1 MAQFI
6 FIFFLIGQINMKKEN
21 KLFANFIYNNRI
33 YWRLSATFLVLLLI
47 MSVAYIYTTT
57 YCTATYF
64 EHTNQKVNVNLAQ
77 NIADHYMFYKNS
89 QLDEA
94 QANDVFT
101 HIAVVN
107 PNVEP
112 YILDTTGRI
121 IRKCHSNKIIVHEA
135 INLNPIKHYLANEE
149 TLVRGDDPRQLF
161 GTKTFSVAELK
172 NEGKGKVMGYFYI
185 ILGNEEIDNIADPL
199 LTDYILQIGM
209 ESILITLIGALI
221 IGLLVIW
228 LLTRNLSKIIQTVQ
242 QFEAGNLH
250 ARVPLNSMG
259 ELTPMANTFN
269 KMADTIVKNI
279 EELQAVDKL
288 RKELIANVS
297 HDLRTP
303 LAIIH
308 GYIETL
314 LMKANTLTTDA
325 QKRYMTII
333 LNSTENLK
341 KLVEELF
348 ELSKL
353 ETRQVK
359 TNEEPFFLSELV
371 QDIYQKYQLLA
382 QEKNIHLHPILIQN
396 QALVKGDIAMIER
409 VLQNLIDN
417 ALKYTP
423 PKGTISIELKGDG
436 KYLEFSIT
444 NTGIGIPASELP
456 QIFNRYY
463 KVNSTSNNSY
473 KGAGLGLAIV
483 KNILDIHNTSIQVRS
498 EMNEFTQFSFKLPVY
513 QV

>member
-1 MAQFI
+1 
-6 FIFFLIGQINMKKEN
+6 
-21 KLFANFIYNNRI
+21 
-33 YWRLSATFLVLLLI
+33 

-64 EHTNQKVNVNLAQ
+64 EHTNQKVNVNLAK
-77 NIADHYMFYKNS
+77 NITDNYLFYKNG
-89 QLDEA
+89 QLDEG
-94 QANDVFT
+94 QADMVFSN
-101 HIAVVN
+101 IKIVN

-112 YILDTTGRI
+112 YILDTKGNI
-121 IRKCHSNKIIVHEA
+121 IKRVDGSKKLIHKTV
-135 INLNPIKHYLANEE
+135 NLKPIENYLANDE
-149 TLVRGDDPRQLF
+149 TLVRGDDPRQMF
-161 GTKTFSVAELK
+161 GTKTFSVAFLK
-172 NEGKGKVMGYFYI
+172 NEGKGEVMGYFYI
-185 ILGNEEIDNIADPL
+185 ILGNEDVDNVANPL
-199 LTDYILQIGM
+199 LRDYIVQIGI
-209 ESILITLIGALI
+209 ESITITLIGALI

-228 LLTRNLSKIIQTVQ
+228 LLTRNLSKIINTVQ

-250 ARVPLNSMG
+250 ARVAVNSMG

-308 GYIETL
+308 GYVETL
-314 LMKANTLTTDA
+314 LMKASDLKVDA
-325 QKRYMTII
+325 QKRYMTIV
-333 LNSTENLK
+333 LNSTDKLR

-359 TNEEPFFLSELV
+359 ANKEPFFISELM

-382 QEKNIHLHPILIQN
+382 QEKKVQLHPILVNN
-396 QALVKGDIAMIER
+396 QTLVKGDIAMIER

-417 ALKYTP
+417 AIKYTP
-423 PKGTISIELKGDG
+423 EGESISIELNGEADMV
-436 KYLEFSIT
+436 EFSIT
-444 NTGIGIPASELP
+444 NTGVGIPEAELP
-456 QIFNRYY
+456 QIFDRYY
-463 KVNSTSNNSY
+463 KATGTSDGSY
-473 KGAGLGLAIV
+473 KGSGSGLGLAIV
-483 KNILDIHNTSIQVRS
+483 KNIMDIHDTTIQVS
-498 EMNEFTQFSFKLPVY
+498 SKVDEFTRFSFKLPVY
-513 QV
+513 KVG